1 MQRNKAWNDS
11 LQTWY
16 LLRMVALSVP
26 ATTVAFYEEPFS
38 PSKKNTS
45 IDSIT
50 ANALYL
56 IFIVAFFSYPT
67 DRANIPNFG
76 IHTVKILN
84 GNHLHECSTD
94 VL

>member
-1 MQRNKAWNDS
+1 MIASRLGTYFGWSHYLFLQPQLPFMRN
-11 LQTWY
+11 
-16 LLRMVALSVP
+16 LLVHQ
-26 ATTVAFYEEPFS
+26 
-38 PSKKNTS
+38 KNTS